1 MTAGLPN
8 GSWVFQ
14 RQRLVHFRV
23 AAASWIALY
32 RAVGVE
38 PRTSLWRSY
47 VEGIGEFATNRENAW
62 PTLLP
67 KVFYFAALRLPLALS
82 GGAQIGSECERR
94 HIHRD

>member
-47 VEGIGEFATNRENAW
+47 VEGIGEFATNRENVAYAVAES
-62 PTLLP
+62 LL
-67 KVFYFAALRLPLALS
+67 FRGAASAAGL
-82 GGAQIGSECERR
+82 ERR
-94 HIHRD
+94 RSNRF